1 MSSALLL
8 QLCHSPPKALG
19 STRKLH
25 PCENKDGDLKSAGLG
40 GGEER
45 GGVLHFWLCLLYVF
59 GLKEHH
65 YCFLKV
71 TSKLVFSSIFF
82 FVLDDAAL

>member
-25 PCENKDGDLKSAGLG
+25 PCENRDGDLKSAGLG
-40 GGEER
+40 GGEE
-45 GGVLHFWLCLLYVF
+45 GGRSAFLVVFALCIWFKGTSLLLSESHISTGIFQYF
-59 GLKEHH
+59 
-65 YCFLKV
+65 
-71 TSKLVFSSIFF
+71 FF